1 MMYLYEMNY
10 YKFLAK
16 KILKEVVDQK
26 STNYASKYYA
36 FDWDDNL
43 MKMPT
48 KIYFKDEDGDV
59 VGMSTEDFA
68 KYRTLIGNPFD
79 YEGQTIVGYD
89 TEPFR
94 DFRVTGDRKFLE
106 DIKQAPIAS
115 EKVWNDFKEA
125 INNGSVIAIVTAR
138 GHSPATLKKAVKYI
152 IENNMH
158 GIEKSELVRRLKEY
172 RRLSG
177 LKQIENE
184 GWLITDYLDRCQFS
198 PVSYGSGS
206 ASNPEEA
213 KFNEL
218 LKFYNK
224 MMRSS
229 KRFQKAQFVNHVNT
243 DKESIGGGLFKFIK
257 PSFGFSDD
265 DEKNVQLVKK
275 RFSDIGN
282 KDLNIYLTKGG
293 EKRLYEHR
301 SSKRIF

>member
-1 MMYLYEMNY
+1 MIYLYDMNY

-48 KIYFKDEDGDV
+48 KIYFKNEDGDV
-59 VGMSTEDFA
+59 VGMNTEDFA
-68 KYRTLIGNPFD
+68 EYRTLIGNPFE

-152 IENNMH
+152 IENNMR
-158 GIEKSELVRRLKEY
+158 GIEKGELVKHLKEY
-172 RRLSG
+172 RRLGG
-177 LKQIENE
+177 LKQVENE
-184 GWLITDYLDRCQFS
+184 NWLINDYLDRCQFS
-198 PVSYGSGS
+198 PVSYGKGS
-206 ASNPEEA
+206 ADNPEEE
-213 KFNEL
+213 KYNEIL
-218 LKFYNK
+218 RFYNR
-224 MMRSS
+224 MSRSS
-229 KRFQKAQFVNHVNT
+229 KKFQKAQFINHVDTGKNA
-243 DKESIGGGLFKFIK
+243 IGSNLFKFK
-257 PSFGFSDD
+257 EPSFGFSDD
-265 DEKNVQLVKK
+265 DERNVKSVKK
-275 RFSDIGN
+275 RFSDIG
-282 KDLNIYLTKGG
+282 KKLNVYYTKGG

-301 SSKRIF
+301 SSRRIF

>member
-48 KIYFKDEDGDV
+48 KIYFKNEDGDV
-59 VGMSTEDFA
+59 VEMNTEDFA
-68 KYRTLIGNPFD
+68 EYRTLIGNPFE

-115 EKVWNDFKEA
+115 EKVWNDFKES

-138 GHSPATLKKAVKYI
+138 GHSPSTLKKAVKYI

-158 GIEKSELVRRLKEY
+158 GIEKGELVKHLKEY
-172 RRLSG
+172 RRLVG
-177 LKQIENE
+177 LKQVENE
-184 GWLITDYLDRCQFS
+184 NWLINDYLDRCQFS
-198 PVSYGSGS
+198 PVSYGKGS
-206 ASNPEEA
+206 ADNPEEE
-213 KFNEL
+213 KYNEIL
-218 LKFYNK
+218 RFYNR
-224 MMRSS
+224 MSRSS
-229 KRFQKAQFVNHVNT
+229 KKFQKAQFINHVNT
-243 DKESIGGGLFKFIK
+243 GKNAIGSNLFKFKK

-265 DEKNVQLVKK
+265 DERNVKSVKK
-275 RFSDIGN
+275 RFSDIG
-282 KDLNIYLTKGG
+282 KKLNVYYTKGG

-301 SSKRIF
+301 SSRRIF

>member
-48 KIYFKDEDGDV
+48 KIYFKNEDGDV
-59 VGMSTEDFA
+59 VGMNTEDFA
-68 KYRTLIGNPFD
+68 EYRTLIGNPFE

-152 IENNMH
+152 IENNMR
-158 GIEKSELVRRLKEY
+158 GIEKGELVKHLKEY
-172 RRLSG
+172 RRLGG
-177 LKQIENE
+177 LKQVENE
-184 GWLITDYLDRCQFS
+184 NWLINDYLDRCQFS
-198 PVSYGSGS
+198 PVSYGKGS
-206 ASNPEEA
+206 ADNPEEE
-213 KFNEL
+213 KYNEIL
-218 LKFYNK
+218 RFYNR
-224 MMRSS
+224 MSRSS
-229 KRFQKAQFVNHVNT
+229 KKFQKAQFINHVDTGKNA
-243 DKESIGGGLFKFIK
+243 IG
-257 PSFGFSDD
+257 S
-265 DEKNVQLVKK
+265 N
-275 RFSDIGN
+275 
-282 KDLNIYLTKGG
+282 
-293 EKRLYEHR
+293 
-301 SSKRIF
+301 

>member
-1 MMYLYEMNY
+1 MNY

-48 KIYFKDEDGDV
+48 QIYFKDEDGDV
-59 VGMSTEDFA
+59 IGMSTEDFA
-68 KYRTLIGNPFD
+68 EYRTLIGKPFD
-79 YEGQTIVGYD
+79 YEGHTIVGYD
-89 TEPFR
+89 ADPFR
-94 DFRVTGDRKFLE
+94 DFNVTGDRKFLE
-106 DIKQAPIAS
+106 DIKHAPIAS
-115 EKVWNDFKEA
+115 EEVWNDFKEA

-138 GHSPATLKKAVKYI
+138 GHSPAALKKAVKYI

-158 GIEKSELVRRLKEY
+158 GIEKSELVRHLKEY
-172 RRLSG
+172 RRLAG

-184 GWLITDYLDRCQFS
+184 SWLINDYLDRCQFS

-229 KRFQKAQFVNHVNT
+229 KKFQKAQFVNHVNT

-265 DEKNVQLVKK
+265 DERNAQSVKK

-301 SSKRIF
+301 SSRRIF

>member
-48 KIYFKDEDGDV
+48 KIYFKNEDGDV
-59 VGMSTEDFA
+59 VGMNTEDFA
-68 KYRTLIGNPFD
+68 EYRTLIGNPFE

-158 GIEKSELVRRLKEY
+158 GIEKGELVKHLKEY
-172 RRLSG
+172 RRLGG
-177 LKQIENE
+177 LKQVENE
-184 GWLITDYLDRCQFS
+184 NWLINDYLDRCQFS
-198 PVSYGSGS
+198 PVSYGKGS
-206 ASNPEEA
+206 ADNPEEE
-213 KFNEL
+213 KYNEIL
-218 LKFYNK
+218 RFYNR
-224 MMRSS
+224 MSRSS
-229 KRFQKAQFVNHVNT
+229 KKFQKVQFINHVDTGKNA
-243 DKESIGGGLFKFIK
+243 IGSNLFKFK
-257 PSFGFSDD
+257 EPSFGFSYD
-265 DEKNVQLVKK
+265 DERNVKSVKK
-275 RFSDIGN
+275 RFSDIG
-282 KDLNIYLTKGG
+282 KKLNVYYTKGG

-301 SSKRIF
+301 SSRRIF

>member
-10 YKFLAK
+10 YKFLSK

-48 KIYFKDEDGDV
+48 KIYFKNEDGDV
-59 VGMSTEDFA
+59 VGMNTEDFA
-68 KYRTLIGNPFD
+68 EYRTLIGNPFE

-152 IENNMH
+152 IENNMR
-158 GIEKSELVRRLKEY
+158 GIEKGELVKHLKEY
-172 RRLSG
+172 RRLGG
-177 LKQIENE
+177 LKQVENE
-184 GWLITDYLDRCQFS
+184 NWLINDYLDRCQFS
-198 PVSYGSGS
+198 PVSYGKGS
-206 ASNPEEA
+206 ADNPEEE
-213 KFNEL
+213 KYNEIL
-218 LKFYNK
+218 RFYNR
-224 MMRSS
+224 MSRSS
-229 KRFQKAQFVNHVNT
+229 KKFQKAQFINHVDTGKNA
-243 DKESIGGGLFKFIK
+243 IGSNLFKFK
-257 PSFGFSDD
+257 EPSFGFSDD
-265 DEKNVQLVKK
+265 DERNVKSVKK
-275 RFSDIGN
+275 RFSDIG
-282 KDLNIYLTKGG
+282 KKLNVYYTKGG

-301 SSKRIF
+301 SSRRIF

>member
-48 KIYFKDEDGDV
+48 KIYFKNEDGDV
-59 VGMSTEDFA
+59 VGMNTEDFA
-68 KYRTLIGNPFD
+68 EYRTLIGNPFE

-152 IENNMH
+152 IENNMR
-158 GIEKSELVRRLKEY
+158 GIEKGELVKHLKEY
-172 RRLSG
+172 RRLGG
-177 LKQIENE
+177 LKQVENE
-184 GWLITDYLDRCQFS
+184 NWLINDYLDRCQFS
-198 PVSYGSGS
+198 PVSYGKGS
-206 ASNPEEA
+206 ADNPEEE
-213 KFNEL
+213 KYNEIL
-218 LKFYNK
+218 RFYNR
-224 MMRSS
+224 MSRSS
-229 KRFQKAQFVNHVNT
+229 KKFQKAQFINHVDTGKNA
-243 DKESIGGGLFKFIK
+243 IGSNLFKFK
-257 PSFGFSDD
+257 EPSFGFSDD
-265 DEKNVQLVKK
+265 DERNVKSVKK
-275 RFSDIGN
+275 RFSDIG
-282 KDLNIYLTKGG
+282 KKLNVYYTKGG